1 MTSDCYA
8 GVHEYSEPMGV
19 YVNQKLN
26 NSNPGPS
33 RVNNRASNI
42 YDDVETRDPLY
53 DNNVMIEATKRH
65 SNLHSNQQ
73 AARNSH
79 GNQIAARNSHGNQ
92 LAARNSHGNQLA
104 ARNSHGNQPA
114 VRKNIN
120 AINNLSRSSSSGA
133 NNIED
138 LYTKPDRLTP
148 SKNIAGK
155 LSPSKIM
162 AFEKPALLPKPVMHS
177 VPAGAGLVPSAP
189 AMPAGNPAGPAAPAG
204 MPGRS
209 RNKKPS
215 VDDGYDSH
223 SGSNSSLINL
233 QEGENMIIENDLYHY
248 KKSKP
253 NT

>member
-26 NSNPGPS
+26 NSNPSNS
-33 RVNNRASNI
+33 RVNNRASNV
-42 YDDVETRDPLY
+42 YDDVETRDPPY
-53 DNNVMIEATKRH
+53 DNNVMIEAMKRH
-65 SNLHSNQQ
+65 SNLHGNQQ

-79 GNQIAARNSHGNQ
+79 GNQQAD
-92 LAARNSHGNQLA
+92 
-104 ARNSHGNQPA
+104 
-114 VRKNIN
+114 RKNIN
-120 AINNLSRSSSSGA
+120 AINNLSRPSSSGV
-133 NNIED
+133 NNIEE

-155 LSPSKIM
+155 LSPRKIM
-162 AFEKPALLPKPVMHS
+162 AFEKPALLPKPVMS
-177 VPAGAGLVPSAP
+177 SGAAGAGLVPSAP
-189 AMPAGNPAGPAAPAG
+189 AMPAGNPAGSAAPAGNPAGPAAPAG